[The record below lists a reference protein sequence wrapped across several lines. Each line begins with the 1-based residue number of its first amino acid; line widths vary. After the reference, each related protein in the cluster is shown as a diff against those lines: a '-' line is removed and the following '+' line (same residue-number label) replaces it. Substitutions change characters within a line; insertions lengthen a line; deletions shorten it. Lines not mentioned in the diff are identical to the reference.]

1 MSTFTD
7 EQSGLF
13 WDPFAT
19 QWEQLGFTGAEEVYE
34 TYGKLFPEY
43 SFNQEGAL
51 YQQVNAQ
58 NAGELAAY
66 NLMESNEDARIA
78 LNIENRQI
86 MSELGLDSL
95 YRTQETSAQ
104 LNSLK
109 KDAVTRAAIESLD
122 EAKSVSGRSGLTSG
136 SAMTSMDMAID
147 TVKSKINAANA
158 SQSFS
163 RKKTKL
169 AVDNLKAN
177 VGYLDPNGNWVQ
189 GSQGELEELKSGIN
203 LGTSKLKMENRQDIR
218 DYTTEMKAGDM
229 YEAWQQDIL
238 QSVGTLFSQDVRG
251 SQAKACSDADGT
263 WDVSSMTCIDLPEG
277 ASVAENWETLEEG
290 YIDPNDPFQE
300 DMTGCNS
307 VEYDPE
313 TGIATCLDSGS
324 VEHENIPWV
333 PTCERGTWSDFHNCC
348 IDLYGSC
355 IY

>member
-34 TYGKLFPEY
+34 TYGKLFPGY
-43 SFNQEGAL
+43 SSNQEDML
-51 YQQVNAQ
+51 YNQVNAQ

-66 NLMESNEDARIA
+66 NLMVSNEDARIA
-78 LNIENRQI
+78 LNIENRQT

-95 YRTQETSAQ
+95 YRGQETSAQ

-109 KDAVTRAAIESLD
+109 KDAITKAAIESLD
-122 EAKSVSGRSGLTSG
+122 EAKSISGRSGLTSG

-203 LGTSKLKMENRQDIR
+203 LGASKLKMENRQDIR

-238 QSVGTLFSQDVRG
+238 QSVGILFGQDPRG
-251 SQAKACSDADGT
+251 MNAEMCEGSGGE
-263 WDVSSMTCIDLPEG
+263 WDVETGTCLGSTPPAPSCSESCGNLQGDAFDDCMDNCLGVDEG
-277 ASVAENWETLEEG
+277 YDEEG
-290 YIDPNDPFQE
+290 DDWA
-300 DMTGCNS
+300 DTG
-307 VEYDPE
+307 VDEGDYDY
-313 TGIATCLDSGS
+313 DY
-324 VEHENIPWV
+324 
-333 PTCERGTWSDFHNCC
+333 D
-348 IDLYGSC
+348 DYDYDYGD
-355 IY
+355 YDYGDEGDYYDGP

>member
-13 WDPFAT
+13 WDPFAS

-34 TYGKLFPEY
+34 TYGKLFPGY
-43 SFNQEGAL
+43 SPKQENAL
-51 YQQVNAQ
+51 YEQVTAKNI
-58 NAGELAAY
+58 GELAAY
-66 NLMESNEDARIA
+66 NLMVSNEDARIT
-78 LNIENRQI
+78 LNTENRQT

-95 YRTQETSAQ
+95 YRGQETNAQ

-109 KDAVTRAAIESLD
+109 KDAVTKAAIDSLD
-122 EAKSVSGRSGLTSG
+122 EAKSISGRSGLTSG

-147 TVKSKINAANA
+147 TVKSKINAANS

-218 DYTTEMKAGDM
+218 DYTTEMKVGDM

-251 SQAKACSDADGT
+251 SQAKACSDAGGI
-263 WDVSSMTCIDLPEG
+263 WDVSSMTCTELPEG
-277 ASVAENWETLEEG
+277 ASVAENWDTLEEG
-290 YIDPNDPFQE
+290 YIDPNDPSQE
-300 DMTGCNS
+300 DMTDCNS
-307 VEYDPE
+307 VEYDPA
-313 TGIATCLDSGS
+313 TGIATCLDGGS
-324 VEHENIPWV
+324 VENENIPWN
-333 PTCERGTWSDFHNCC
+333 PTCEEGTWSDFNNCC
-348 IDLYGSC
+348 VDWSGGC
-355 IY
+355 I